1 MMQIWIM
8 LRSNGRHAV
17 GRKVCQPLCCW
28 LMTDSDCSVLAKVI
42 HDNDIESED
51 PTSRSA
57 SDEDVSTQGGPS
69 RSTGTPTVT
78 TRPLTTR
85 QAVLASMVDA
95 SHVSLSE

>member
-1 MMQIWIM
+1 MIF
-8 LRSNGRHAV
+8 L
-17 GRKVCQPLCCW
+17 
-28 LMTDSDCSVLAKVI
+28 LAKII

-51 PTSRSA
+51 PTSPSA

-69 RSTGTPTVT
+69 RSTGTPTVS

-95 SHVSLSE
+95 SHVSLSEW